1 MSKSAIVTLLLFAS
15 TSAFAALSPREIMVK
30 NEEARKIPDSIAKAS
45 LATKSGDKE
54 RVKEFTWWRKLLDD
68 GVHFNT
74 LTRFHAPAEVKGEG
88 ILFLEKG
95 ADQNEVL
102 MYLPAYKKI
111 RRVESQ
117 NQSSSFMGSEFSY
130 ADIATPHVDDYSY
143 KMLKDENCPAFEGG
157 QEHSGIKC
165 HVVESTPVSDA
176 VKERTGYS
184 RLVSWVRSDN
194 FMHVQVE
201 FYDQGG
207 SLVKRM
213 QASEI
218 KEVDPA
224 KKKLMHMRV
233 RMESV
238 AKGKVT
244 VLKFADVKTGQQIPD
259 ATFTQASLSK
269 EK

>member
-15 TSAFAALSPREIMVK
+15 TSAFAALSPREVMVK
-30 NEEARKIPDSIAKAS
+30 NEEARKIPDSVAKAS

-143 KMLKDENCPAFEGG
+143 KMLKEENCPAFEGG
-157 QEHSGIKC
+157 QEHAGVKC

-201 FYDQGG
+201 FHDQGG
-207 SLVKRM
+207 TLVKRM